1 MQPGGRKG
9 FGRTVYL
16 KIINTYGGNSA
27 GPLFPV
33 WGVLCRNS
41 QSRACG
47 NFVLCRTDL
56 MMSGL
61 FMRNVML
68 EF

>member
-16 KIINTYGGNSA
+16 KIINTYGENSA

-33 WGVLCRNS
+33 WGALLRNA
-41 QSRACG
+41 QLRICG
-47 NFVLCRTDL
+47 NFVLCKADL
-56 MMSGL
+56 MMNWL
-61 FMRNVML
+61 
-68 EF
+68 